1 MSKTQF
7 RLAVVAIFAAIL
19 LHNLT
24 SPNRYTHEKTPGGST
39 VVVFDGLT
47 GKAYWTTD
55 TATYGWRE
63 YGNDEMP
70 NIE

>member
-7 RLAVVAIFAAIL
+7 RLGVVAIFAAIL

-24 SPNRYTHEKTPGGST
+24 SPNRYTHVKTPGA
-39 VVVFDGLT
+39 VVLVFDGLT

-55 TATYGWRE
+55 SATYGWRE
-63 YGNDEMP
+63 YGKDETP
-70 NIE
+70 NKE